1 MVSLQNVLGHYC
13 AETMEL
19 HKAYVRTICRIC
31 GIKASASAKCYKLSS
46 IVDIVKLAYQGLDGS
61 DVTLDSAETESDT
74 VCQKCYRLLK
84 NWNSDHNKYL
94 LYKRKNPTKIREFV
108 TSHKLPD
115 TLENPVVHL
124 AQGCPCL
131 HLAGPAVDE
140 DVPDPAEGVADQVQD
155 GDTST
160 PSKLLKL
167 NKDPIVSPSDRP
179 SV

>member
-115 TLENPVVHL
+115 TDFTRIFTN
-124 AQGCPCL
+124 ACINSCN
-131 HLAGPAVDE
+131 
-140 DVPDPAEGVADQVQD
+140 
-155 GDTST
+155 
-160 PSKLLKL
+160 LKCMDIHSL
-167 NKDPIVSPSDRP
+167 VYFCR
-179 SV
+179 